1 MSPIDLLVSPPI
13 LFLLMLAAGLLVYAW
28 AGRVAPP
35 FHPTGAKAQAYTGG
49 ETLPG
54 QTYQPGYQFFHAA
67 LFFTMLHIAA
77 LVVATAPPES
87 LSWGAVGYLAILSA
101 TVGIL
106 RWGR

>member
-1 MSPIDLLVSPPI
+1 MTVDVLTSPLLWFAAMVAGGW
-13 LFLLMLAAGLLVYAW
+13 LLYLW
-28 AGRVAPP
+28 ASRVAPP
-35 FHPTGAKAQAYTGG
+35 FQATGRKAKAYTGG
-49 ETLPG
+49 EDIPG
-54 QTYQPGYQFFHAA
+54 QVYRPGYQFFHAA